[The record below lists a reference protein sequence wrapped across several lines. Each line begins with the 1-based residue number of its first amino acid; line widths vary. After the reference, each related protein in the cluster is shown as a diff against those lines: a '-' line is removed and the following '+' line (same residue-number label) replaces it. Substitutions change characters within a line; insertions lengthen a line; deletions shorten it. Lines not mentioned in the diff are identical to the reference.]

1 MYFLWKRT
9 PYGNIRISYEGL
21 SRFIQRFLT
30 PKLKF
35 CSFALAEGDTA
46 SVTLVLTS
54 DDASQESRAESRLI
68 SLLEPLGMAASVV
81 WSDLGGSTGAWVEK
95 RAVFFY
101 RNPWVWMMFVSAIA
115 LFFIAGAKGL
125 FWTSFWG
132 VLAWFLVK
140 GLTSFLG
147 RPRFL
152 DGKSD
157 ERR

>member
-9 PYGNIRISYEGL
+9 PYGNIRVSYEGL
-21 SRFIQRFLT
+21 SRFIRRFLA

-54 DDASQESRAESRLI
+54 DDASQESEAESRLI

-81 WSDLGGSTGAWVEK
+81 WSDLEGATAAWGEK
-95 RAVFFY
+95 RAVFY
-101 RNPWVWMMFVSAIA
+101 RNPWVWMMVASAIA
-115 LFFIAGAKGL
+115 LAFIAGAKGL

-132 VLAWFLVK
+132 VFAWFLVK
-140 GLTSFLG
+140 GLTSFLD
-147 RPRFL
+147 RPRPL
-152 DGKSD
+152 DGKSN